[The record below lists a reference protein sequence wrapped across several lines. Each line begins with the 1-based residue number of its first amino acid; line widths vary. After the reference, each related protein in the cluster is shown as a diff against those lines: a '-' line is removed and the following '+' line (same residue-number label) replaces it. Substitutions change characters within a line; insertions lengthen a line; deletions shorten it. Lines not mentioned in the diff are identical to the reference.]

1 MDIIFDYHFM
11 INDRRSM
18 NCCLVSYLNSSDTSN
33 MSIYSVK
40 ITNLSIMPYHCVRLN
55 HVVTTYATISSQRG
69 KSTYHIT
76 FAHANI

>member
-40 ITNLSIMPYHCVRLN
+40 ITNLSIMP
-55 HVVTTYATISSQRG
+55 
-69 KSTYHIT
+69 IT
-76 FAHANI
+76 VYD